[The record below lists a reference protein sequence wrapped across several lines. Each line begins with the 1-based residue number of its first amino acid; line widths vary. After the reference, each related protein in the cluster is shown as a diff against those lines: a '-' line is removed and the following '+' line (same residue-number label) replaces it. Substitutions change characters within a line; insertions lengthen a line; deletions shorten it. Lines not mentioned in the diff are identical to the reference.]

1 MATCEI
7 SSMVGRGVRQ
17 LKTENQRR
25 TDRVSLKVPVQVSA
39 VDATGQKL
47 SEQGH
52 TLTISR
58 YGATIALHGK
68 LAPNLHLTIMTSK
81 GESSAV
87 VLGQIGGQSDVH
99 VYGIA
104 LLERSANLW
113 GIQFPPLAES
123 EKGLVRV
130 LLECSVCKAREVV
143 HLNELETD
151 IFEGNRT
158 LPRSCSQCDA
168 WTTWLQ
174 TLNELPAEDPDAQ
187 SKTLQ
192 ESSVAPVDRASKK
205 RKHVRV
211 PVKMKGYIRHAGF
224 EDEIVKVND
233 VSRGGFSFVSSK
245 KYIEGSRIEVAVPY
259 SGGKANIF
267 VAARINRVQD
277 LARPAA

>member
-1 MATCEI
+1 
-7 SSMVGRGVRQ
+7 
-17 LKTENQRR
+17 
-25 TDRVSLKVPVQVSA
+25 VPVQVSA
-39 VDATGQKL
+39 VDASGQQL

-58 YGATIALHGK
+58 YGATIALNGK
-68 LAPNLHLTIMTSK
+68 LAPSLHLTIMTSK

-104 LLERSANLW
+104 LLEPSANLW

-151 IFEGNRT
+151 VFEGNHN

-174 TLNELPAEDPDAQ
+174 TPNEVPAEDSDARF
-187 SKTLQ
+187 KTPP
-192 ESSVAPVDRASKK
+192 ESSVAGVDHAPKK

-245 KYIEGSRIEVAVPY
+245 EYIEGSKIEVAVPY

-277 LARPAA
+277 LAGKGLTIYGAHYIQSG